1 MIVLGCEPPC
11 PNSQTY
17 LKGASEFYQL
27 KGQNVGSQ
35 LYCSKA
41 PASLLPYLQW
51 KFTISH
57 CLLRKALRMK
67 RRGDGSHL
75 FQPRWLVKETAMGR
89 TPEASAILWG
99 KETGEISRTG
109 LPGEV
114 GKEVSRLPSVG
125 WKGSEDFLIFILKF
139 SITPA
144 AWRLGDTCS
153 QAASKSPRSG
163 HTPKPVSWWT
173 RSHLLPKVLRVSRP
187 RGGGVGFT
195 AKEKVCT
202 HPPHGRA
209 EGTLSLEV
217 PCGLSPPGHKAKPR
231 ATMDRHFKTASWL
244 PNLGGRVG
252 GLE

>member
-1 MIVLGCEPPC
+1 MIGLDCEPPC

-17 LKGASEFYQL
+17 LKGASGFYQL

-35 LYCSKA
+35 LCCSKA
-41 PASLLPYLQW
+41 PASILPYLQW

-67 RRGDGSHL
+67 RRGNGSHL
-75 FQPRWLVKETAMGR
+75 CQPLWLVKETAMGR
-89 TPEASAILWG
+89 TPEASVILWE
-99 KETGEISRTG
+99 KETGETSRTG
-109 LPGEV
+109 LPRDV
-114 GKEVSRLPSVG
+114 GKEVSRLLSVG
-125 WKGSEDFLIFILKF
+125 WNWVWGFFHFYFKVQHYPKQPGG
-139 SITPA
+139 
-144 AWRLGDTCS
+144 LGTCIVR
-153 QAASKSPRSG
+153 Q
-163 HTPKPVSWWT
+163 PVSPQDQGTWWT
-173 RSHLLPKVLRVSRP
+173 RTHFLPKVLRVTRP

-217 PCGLSPPGHKAKPR
+217 PCGLSPPGHKAKPG
-231 ATMDRHFKTASWL
+231 AAMDRHFETASSM
-244 PNLGGRVG
+244 PNLGGRIG